1 MKTFRE
7 FIEDCELVEGKI
19 PWDDK
24 NRPLRSGWTP
34 REKNRAKRISTKV
47 EDPKHSPSDKE
58 LERYGKLSTA
68 NDEQR
73 NIKVRKK
80 DLHKNPADY
89 ALGRRN
95 IFFKDNPRMPSES
108 QKGNSDGLQRIPRN
122 MSLKT
127 ALKTD
132 FSKENFG
139 AKNDKKRDKYYKKGP
154 KGLKE
159 PKK

>member
-1 MKTFRE
+1 MKTIRQ
-7 FIEDCELVEGKI
+7 FILECELIEGKI
-19 PWDDK
+19 PWDDV

-47 EDPKHSPSDKE
+47 EDPTHSPSDKE
-58 LERYGKLSTA
+58 LEKYGKLSTA
-68 NDEQR
+68 NDEQK
-73 NIKVRKK
+73 NVKVRKK

-95 IFFKDNPRMPSES
+95 LIMQDSPRMPSEHV
-108 QKGNSDGLQRIPRN
+108 KGDSYSMMRVPRN
-122 MSLKT
+122 V
-127 ALKTD
+127 
-132 FSKENFG
+132 SKGEDIFKRYYG
-139 AKNDKKRDKYYKKGP
+139 AKNDEKRDKYYERGP

>member
-73 NIKVRKK
+73 NVKVRKK
-80 DLHKNPADY
+80 DLHKNPEDY
-89 ALGRRN
+89 SLGRRN

-108 QKGNSDGLQRIPRN
+108 IKGNSSSGLFRMPRN
-122 MSLKT
+122 Y
-127 ALKTD
+127 
-132 FSKENFG
+132 SKGEDVFLRKYG
-139 AKNDKKRDKYYKKGP
+139 AKNDEKRDKYYERGP